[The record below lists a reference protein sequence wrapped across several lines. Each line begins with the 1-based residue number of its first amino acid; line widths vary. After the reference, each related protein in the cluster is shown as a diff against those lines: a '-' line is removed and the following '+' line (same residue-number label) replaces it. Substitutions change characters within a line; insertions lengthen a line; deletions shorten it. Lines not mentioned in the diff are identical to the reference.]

1 MTLVKP
7 VVGILALQGDYAAH
21 AKVLEQLDART
32 HLVRGAAD
40 LEGLAGLVIPGGEST
55 TMLLLLER
63 NGLRSELAAFA
74 ATRPTFGT
82 CAGLILLAREVTNP
96 DQDSLRVLD
105 VSVARNA
112 YGRQIDSFVGAVRAE
127 ALGGTVEGVFIRA
140 PRITR
145 LGPGV
150 DVLGRLA
157 TGGRAAVGQA
167 AVGDREPVLVRQGR
181 ILGAT
186 FHPELT
192 ADLRIHRFFLDEMIG
207 RDSTRM
213 AGRESGPS

>member
-1 MTLVKP
+1 MLP
-7 VVGILALQGDYAAH
+7 PRVGILALQGDYAAH
-21 AKVLEQLDART
+21 AQVLERLGART
-32 HLVRGAAD
+32 QLVRAATD
-40 LEGLAGLVIPGGEST
+40 LEGLAGMVIPGGEST

-63 NGLRSELAAFA
+63 NGLRSGLAAFA

-82 CAGLILLAREVTNP
+82 CAGLILLAREVTQP
-96 DQDSLRVLD
+96 DQDSLRVLN

-112 YGRQIDSFVGAVRAE
+112 YGRQIDSFVGEVSAE

-145 LGPGV
+145 LGPAV

-157 TGGRAAVGQA
+157 SGGPGETGRRDGAANG
-167 AVGDREPVLVRQGR
+167 EPVLVREGQV
-181 ILGAT
+181 LAAT

-192 ADLRIHRFFLDEMIG
+192 ADPRIHRFFLDEMIG
-207 RDSTRM
+207 RDSARM
-213 AGRESGPS
+213 VSRESAPS